1 MYMKENI
8 LNISNEFFPAVS
20 SRIVSNVPASNI
32 SINFGQR
39 PFRLD
44 FADFTRQRLA
54 EHLTVTPKLLK
65 KEKLTEGDI
74 VPEEP
79 NPNNTAITTPST
91 ETTTTNPISETSTND
106 NNNINNSNNNN
117 NPNTDNNNVAT
128 KDPMQI
134 ETSPSS
140 TSNNSTSILDA
151 PSKPTENEPE
161 KVEFSTFLSPL
172 LLLLYSNRFVPS
184 FFPL

>member
-1 MYMKENI
+1 MKENI

-79 NPNNTAITTPST
+79 IPTNTAITTPST
-91 ETTTTNPISETSTND
+91 ETTTTNPGSETSTTTD
-106 NNNINNSNNNN
+106 NNNN
-117 NPNTDNNNVAT
+117 NNNNNNNTENNNVAT

-134 ETSPSS
+134 ETTPSS
-140 TSNNSTSILDA
+140 TSTNPTSILDA

-161 KVEFSTFLSPL
+161 KVTLPTFLSPL
-172 LLLLYSNRFVPS
+172 LLHLLLYSNRFVSS
-184 FFPL
+184 FFHL

>member
-8 LNISNEFFPAVS
+8 LNISNEFYPAVS
-20 SRIVSNVPASNI
+20 SRIVSNVQASKI

-79 NPNNTAITTPST
+79 NPNNNAITTPST
-91 ETTTTNPISETSTND
+91 ETTTTNPVSETSNND
-106 NNNINNSNNNN
+106 NNNNN
-117 NPNTDNNNVAT
+117 NPDNNNAAT

-134 ETSPSS
+134 ETTPSS
-140 TSNNSTSILDA
+140 RSNNLTSILDS
-151 PSKPTENEPE
+151 PSKPTESEPE
-161 KVEFSTFLSPL
+161 KVPFPMFLS
-172 LLLLYSNRFVPS
+172 LYFFYILITLFALS
-184 FFPL
+184 FICSPNHLPTI